1 MGKGR
6 SVLYLHLVCPTGD
19 HLSVSRLFGQA
30 GGMGP
35 HQGADSKRSDR
46 GQTSLVRVK
55 GQDQD
60 SDVSCLQEGAQ
71 ARWREAD
78 VFDGLRWVQPEPD
91 ARLLGIDRSMG
102 RDGRR

>member
-1 MGKGR
+1 MVKGR

-35 HQGADSKRSDR
+35 HQGAGSKRSDR
-46 GQTSLVRVK
+46 GQTSLVRIK

-60 SDVSCLQEGAQ
+60 SDVPYLQKGAQ
-71 ARWREAD
+71 ARRGEAD

-91 ARLLGIDRSMG
+91 ARLLGPDCAMG
-102 RDGRR
+102 